1 MYSLKI
7 SLASFLCF
15 LSFILVTPIFAIET
29 QKPPTVSPPVNNTIN
44 KAVVLATVNI
54 IGANIVSKKDNTINI
69 SFVLS
74 NRTGIQT
81 GVKYGVELYD
91 TDSKTPHLIDEKIYE
106 ESLTLLENSIL
117 NKEVSYTY
125 PKILSGDFNLFIT
138 VKNGNSFPFAK
149 VSLGKVTLK
158 ASETG
163 LLISSQTCF
172 TQVLEEKDSPH
183 YNILQKV
190 NLNKGQTLKLTC
202 EATNQTDKD
211 LSVSPLF
218 ETFNGSSYGDVVSQN
233 IVNNEIIIFKSKE
246 KKTFS
251 INLPIGSIPQIYNM
265 NVNLAEGDI
274 KSNMINLSYVLNGA
288 RASIMNLTLNKDN
301 YQKGDNAV
309 LSLLYNS
316 SNNKSETENTPLNL
330 NVKATMLNDKGQE
343 CINPI
348 NIPLIRNIKNP
359 ITDLSA
365 IIKTECLNPNTSITL
380 SDDKGNILD
389 QKDFGIKLPPVS
401 PLSAEGKKSNANK
414 GLIILAIGILVV
426 AGVVVYLRN
435 IKKHENEKSI

>member
-1 MYSLKI
+1 MHSLKI

-15 LSFILVTPIFAIET
+15 LSFVLITPISAVEI
-29 QKPPTVSPPVNNTIN
+29 QKPPTVSPSVNNTIN

-54 IGANIVSKKDNTINI
+54 IGANIVSQKDNTINI
-69 SFVLS
+69 SFILS

-81 GVKYGVELYD
+81 GVNYGIELYD
-91 TDSKTPHLIDEKIYE
+91 TDSKTPYLVDEKIYE

-158 ASETG
+158 ASDIG
-163 LLISSQTCF
+163 LLISPQTCF
-172 TQVLEEKDSPH
+172 TQVLEEKDIPH

-190 NLNKGQTLKLTC
+190 SINKEQTLKLTC

-211 LSVSPLF
+211 LSVSPIF
-218 ETFNGSSYGDVVSQN
+218 ETFNGSSYGSVVSQN
-233 IVNNEIIIFKSKE
+233 NVEKEILIFKSKE

-251 INLPIGSIPQIYNM
+251 INLPVGSIPQIYNM
-265 NVNLAEGDI
+265 NVNLLEGNV
-274 KSNMINLSYVLNGA
+274 KSNTINISYVLNGA

-301 YQKGDNAV
+301 YQKGDNAI

-316 SNNKSETENTPLNL
+316 SSNQKTENTPLNL
-330 NVKATMLNDKGQE
+330 SVKAIMLNDKGQE
-343 CINPI
+343 CIDPI

-359 ITDLSA
+359 IRELSA
-365 IIKTECLNPNTSITL
+365 VVKTTCSNPNTNITL
-380 SDDKGNILD
+380 LDDKGNILD
-389 QKDFGIKLPPVS
+389 QKDFGTKLLPVS
-401 PLSAEGKKSNANK
+401 PVSNEEKKSNTNK

-426 AGVVVYLRN
+426 AGVAVYLRN
-435 IKKHENEKSI
+435 IKKNDNEKSI